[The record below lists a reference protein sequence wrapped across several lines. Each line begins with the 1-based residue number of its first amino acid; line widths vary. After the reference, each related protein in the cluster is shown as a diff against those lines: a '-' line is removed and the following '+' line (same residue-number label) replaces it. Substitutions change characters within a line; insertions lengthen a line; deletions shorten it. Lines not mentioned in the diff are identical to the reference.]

1 MRYPFSLRLRR
12 ADLHPAGLLFVFHQ
26 LHQLVELRRQ
36 NNFGT
41 SVLRAGLGRLGR
53 IDRKRFAPP
62 GGYDAARR
70 DLLVL
75 QQQAYDGR
83 RPFGAQVEV
92 VLQLPV
98 LAVRHVV
105 GMAFDHDVDIGILR
119 QNFRQIAHRAGAV
132 RVDLE
137 AARAE

>member
-83 RPFGAQVEV
+83 RRLALRSRLSFSCPFE
-92 VLQLPV
+92 
-98 LAVRHVV
+98 R
-105 GMAFDHDVDIGILR
+105 
-119 QNFRQIAHRAGAV
+119 
-132 RVDLE
+132 
-137 AARAE
+137 